1 MTQVAIVICVTPQL
15 TVASLSGRL
24 AIHNCEGAAEVD
36 ITDLYSDNGIVH
48 SVDTVL

>member
-1 MTQVAIVICVTPQL
+1 MIICVTPQL
-15 TVASLSGRL
+15 TIASLSGRL
-24 AIHNCEGAAEVD
+24 AIYNCEGAAEVD